1 MYFHQQ
7 AIDTSTASGKA
18 LVQMAG
24 VFASFERSML
34 RERILA
40 SHERAKAEGKTIG
53 RPTLVNDAMITSV
66 KFMRKKGSGIKKIA
80 KELQIG
86 VGTVYK
92 ILEAS

>member
-1 MYFHQQ
+1 
-7 AIDTSTASGKA
+7 
-18 LVQMAG
+18 
-24 VFASFERSML
+24 
-34 RERILA
+34 
-40 SHERAKAEGKTIG
+40 
-53 RPTLVNDAMITSV
+53 MITSV